1 MAVKRDIGMFLAAL
15 LAVSV
20 PSGSLLADTDRLL
33 VNATRYDQEYPII
46 QYSGPATH
54 NRIWRLQQGLN
65 SGAIKLEWEPQWGY
79 LRSVLKALE
88 IDVSSQTL
96 VFSKTSL
103 QTTRISEQTPRAI
116 YYNEDTYV
124 GYVQNSTLLEFTAVD
139 ADVGVVF
146 FGMQNVQT
154 QPPVMEREGG
164 RCLTCHDTYSMMG
177 GGVPR
182 VLAMS
187 SPVDV
192 PEDTR
197 MYTSASDVDDR
208 TPISKRWGGWYVSG
222 WYLPGKN
229 GPVDHFGNLPLRLE
243 TSREVDNRQL
253 TALKPTRDNRGNL
266 KGYFDTDTYLSDK
279 SDVAALLVLEHQT
292 YIQNL
297 ISRVNFKVRTIMS
310 RDAEKAV
317 EAPRD
322 WESVNSKDTAAVK
335 SIIEPLVRA
344 LFMTEQVTLDGEV
357 VSNSGY
363 REWFPKVGPHDS
375 RGRSLRDLQLD
386 KRLFRYPLSY
396 MIYTESFEALPPYVR
411 DYVYSRIAE
420 VLQGR
425 DTTGLGQ
432 KLSEADRTAIS
443 QILAETRP
451 GYAKLLSA
459 NRQVAGSVVN
469 VVK

>member
-1 MAVKRDIGMFLAAL
+1 
-15 LAVSV
+15 
-20 PSGSLLADTDRLL
+20 
-33 VNATRYDQEYPII
+33 
-46 QYSGPATH
+46 
-54 NRIWRLQQGLN
+54 
-65 SGAIKLEWEPQWGY
+65 
-79 LRSVLKALE
+79 
-88 IDVSSQTL
+88 
-96 VFSKTSL
+96 
-103 QTTRISEQTPRAI
+103 
-116 YYNEDTYV
+116 
-124 GYVQNSTLLEFTAVD
+124 
-139 ADVGVVF
+139 
-146 FGMQNVQT
+146 
-154 QPPVMEREGG
+154 
-164 RCLTCHDTYSMMG
+164 MG

-208 TPISKRWGGWYVSG
+208 TPIAKRWGGWYVSG
-222 WYLPGKN
+222 WYLPGKS
-229 GPVDHFGNLPLRLE
+229 GPVDHFGNLPLRLDS
-243 TSREVDNRQL
+243 SREVDNKAL
-253 TALKPTRDNRGNL
+253 TALKSTRDNRGNL

-322 WESVNSKDTAAVK
+322 WESVNSKDTAAIK

-344 LFMTEQVTLDGEV
+344 LFMVDQVTLDGEV

-363 REWFPKVGPHDS
+363 RDWFPRVGPHDS

-396 MIYTESFEALPPYVR
+396 MIYTESFQALPPYVH
-411 DYVYSRIAE
+411 DYIFARIAE

-432 KLSEADRTAIS
+432 RLNEADRTAIS
-443 QILAETRP
+443 QILADTSPR
-451 GYAKLLSA
+451 YAKLLGA
-459 NRQVAGSVVN
+459 NRQVAGSAVS